1 MSYDESRF
9 SRHDRSGADPLFGT
23 RNDSALDSGRDS
35 GRDPLAGRDA
45 SGSPGGP
52 GAAGPGGSATTTAAT
67 GPDATGD
74 RRTAEPTTTAA
85 QRAVP
90 PAVLE
95 DVFDDPAHG
104 EPGRD
109 RMAIH
114 VAWEIVLLLGV
125 LAVAFLLYRENPD
138 AVRVDA
144 LDSLLVFAAALGLLT
159 LAAGLTLRAG
169 TPNLAL
175 GPVAVASALHFAE
188 QSDRG
193 VLETVGVAAL
203 AAVVLGAVVAVVVV
217 GFHVPAWAATLG
229 AALAVVV
236 FISQRSAPVEVQS
249 GYDATGQ
256 ALYFFGGF
264 AALALLGGLLGSIRA
279 IRRAVGR
286 FRPVADP
293 ARRRGALA
301 GALAAVVLV
310 SSMLFA
316 VLAGVLFAGDATTGP
331 VVPTPGL
338 EWTGLALGATLLGG
352 TSVFGRRGGVFG
364 TLLTVVLITLFVTY
378 ARERGWDV
386 SLYAVAAAT
395 ITAGLVVSRLVET
408 FGRPRSAT
416 VHEEDWLNEPAIT
429 RTSGWSELRSE
440 DRDSWSSGLP
450 PQPADRRLDPWG
462 SGRWGTDDR

>member
-1 MSYDESRF
+1 MSYDESRLP
-9 SRHDRSGADPLFGT
+9 RRDPAGTDPLFGS
-23 RNDSALDSGRDS
+23 RNDSALDPGRDS
-35 GRDPLAGRDA
+35 DPDPLPGRRA
-45 SGSPGGP
+45 PGGP
-52 GAAGPGGSATTTAAT
+52 AATSPAGVATTAAT
-67 GPDATGD
+67 GSSTGPDGAGE
-74 RRTAEPTTTAA
+74 RRTADPGTTAT
-85 QRAVP
+85 QRTVP

-125 LAVAFLLYRENPD
+125 LAVAFMLYRENPD

-159 LAAGLTLRAG
+159 LATGLTLRAG

-175 GPVAVASALHFAE
+175 GPVAIAAALHFAE

-193 VLETVGVAAL
+193 VLDTVAVAAL
-203 AAVVLGAVVAVVVV
+203 AAAALGAVIAVVVV

-229 AALAVVV
+229 AALAVMV
-236 FISQRSAPVEVQS
+236 FIGQRSAPVTVQS
-249 GYDATGQ
+249 TYDPTGQ

-279 IRRAVGR
+279 IRRTVGR

-301 GALAAVVLV
+301 GALAAAVLV

-316 VLAGVLFAGDATTGP
+316 VVAGVLLAGGTTGP

-352 TSVFGRRGGVFG
+352 TSVFGRRGGIFG
-364 TLLTVVLITLFVTY
+364 SLLTVVLVTLFITY
-378 ARERGWDV
+378 AAERGWDI

-395 ITAGLVVSRLVET
+395 IVAGLVVSRLVET

-416 VHEEDWLNEPAIT
+416 VRDEDWLNEPAIT
-429 RTSGWSELRSE
+429 RTSGWSELRSQ
-440 DRDSWSSGLP
+440 DPDSWSSGLP
-450 PQPADRRLDPWG
+450 PQPADRRLDSWG
-462 SGRWGTDDR
+462 SGRWGSEDR